1 MKKSEL
7 IMMAKKI
14 FLNENKLNE
23 LFAKSHTSKDKQILR
38 TAIIAEFDAVNL
50 YEQLSEL
57 AESKKI
63 KRVLLDIARE
73 EKTHIGE
80 FKSLLNSIDDEQ
92 VEEDNAGEKEI
103 KEL

>member
-57 AESKKI
+57 AESKKNQASTI
-63 KRVLLDIARE
+63 GHCKRRKDSYWRI
-73 EKTHIGE
+73 
-80 FKSLLNSIDDEQ
+80 
-92 VEEDNAGEKEI
+92 
-103 KEL
+103 